1 MPIAENFPEG
11 LKPTGRINHSDGENF
26 HFMWGPG
33 RSDAEAFSND
43 DCKAAYEARGEK
55 QVPLGVSG
63 TTVAVD
69 WDSCVADGA
78 CIEACPVQV
87 FQWYR
92 TEKDIPNDQVLN
104 QMMVMNNKGALLP
117 NICTGEEIEFFKEKS
132 GLNVGVLSTKYTAL
146 GNMICVNDKGAA
158 LSPLIGKDDAQIISD
173 VMGVEIIHKKIAGY
187 HQTGAVLSATS
198 QGGIIHPESDEEDVK
213 ELSDVLKVSIEKS
226 TINGGVPYVS
236 SGILANSKSIVT
248 GSFTTGPEIMTL
260 TRAFT

>member
-1 MPIAENFPEG
+1 MIRYLMCLKFVGCIQIIIKIAENFPEG

-104 QMMVMNNKGALLP
+104 QTFDG
-117 NICTGEEIEFFKEKS
+117 
-132 GLNVGVLSTKYTAL
+132 
-146 GNMICVNDKGAA
+146 
-158 LSPLIGKDDAQIISD
+158 
-173 VMGVEIIHKKIAGY
+173 
-187 HQTGAVLSATS
+187 
-198 QGGIIHPESDEEDVK
+198 
-213 ELSDVLKVSIEKS
+213 
-226 TINGGVPYVS
+226 
-236 SGILANSKSIVT
+236 T
-248 GSFTTGPEIMTL
+248 GSSEKEERADYTDKADPIREHDCIWCMACVSVCPPQAIKVEQSNQEAHEKAAGTFTKIEAGTANPHSHD
-260 TRAFT
+260 